1 MQPQV
6 TFIKGK
12 GSRRYWQKDKHW
24 LQNDK
29 QELGEDRQQVT
40 KGEGIHSCES
50 HISPDIFPLMMN
62 IIISLNNAGK
72 ISLII

>member
-40 KGEGIHSCES
+40 KGGEKVFTAVNHT
-50 HISPDIFPLMMN
+50 FPQT
-62 IIISLNNAGK
+62 SFH
-72 ISLII
+72 